1 MMRIEGNQ
9 SIQSINAYQ
18 QSRQSSPSSNK
29 PSGTENTRDEVN
41 ISQEAKSL
49 LKQHTVRDVTSP
61 ERSERINQLRDA
73 VQNGTYHV
81 DSRQV
86 VERMIRYWKSL

>member
-1 MMRIEGNQ
+1 MRIEGNQ

-18 QSRQSSPSSNK
+18 QTRQTSASSNK

-49 LKQHTVRDVTSP
+49 LKQHAMRDVTSP
-61 ERSERINQLRDA
+61 ERSERINRLIDA
-73 VQNGTYHV
+73 VRNGTYV
-81 DSRQV
+81 IDSRKVAEKLVQ
-86 VERMIRYWKSL
+86 YWKWR

>member
-1 MMRIEGNQ
+1 M
-9 SIQSINAYQ
+9 
-18 QSRQSSPSSNK
+18 
-29 PSGTENTRDEVN
+29 N

-49 LKQHTVRDVTSP
+49 LTQHTVRDVTSP

-86 VERMIRYWKSL
+86 VERMIRYWKS